1 MNQFNEHLK
10 FAVKHVKYAI
20 LYIAN
25 TKIDTKMNENID
37 PNLFY
42 NSEQRAN

>member
-1 MNQFNEHLK
+1 MNRFNEHLK
-10 FAVKHVKYAI
+10 FAVKHVKHAV
-20 LYIAN
+20 LYIAV
-25 TKIDTKMNENID
+25 DTKMSENIY